1 MSLSKILYF
10 SSNLIRADFGNKNFK
25 YFTMSEKEEKLA
37 KLIEKATSQIT
48 EAGEATVDAALVA
61 DIAGRFT
68 MMLDNKDAM
77 LVSGTDPSELE
88 TVRKNFVEKK
98 LGVTDKEQGAAVVSK
113 VADRMSGIKMKSR
126 VAFYY
131 LVQKELGK

>member
-1 MSLSKILYF
+1 
-10 SSNLIRADFGNKNFK
+10 
-25 YFTMSEKEEKLA
+25 MSERAEKLA
-37 KLIEKATSQIT
+37 KLIAKATSQIK
-48 EAGEATVDAALVA
+48 ESGHSNVDSDLVS

-68 MMLDNKDAM
+68 MMLDNRDAM
-77 LVSGTDPSELE
+77 LVSGSDPSELE

-98 LGVTDKEQGAAVVSK
+98 LGISDKDKAMDAIKK
-113 VADRMSGIKMKSR
+113 VAGQMSGVKMKSR

>member
-1 MSLSKILYF
+1 
-10 SSNLIRADFGNKNFK
+10 
-25 YFTMSEKEEKLA
+25 MSEKAEKLA

-48 EAGEATVDAALVA
+48 EAGEASVDAVLVA

-77 LVSGTDPSELE
+77 LVSGSDPSELE

-98 LGVTDKEQGAAVVSK
+98 LGVTDKEHGTAVVNK
-113 VADRMSGIKMKSR
+113 VAERMSSIKMKNR

>member
-1 MSLSKILYF
+1 MNNLCLKRQSSKKQIKMSS
-10 SSNLIRADFGNKNFK
+10 
-25 YFTMSEKEEKLA
+25 KEEKLA
-37 KLIEKATSQIT
+37 ALIAKAEGQIK
-48 EAGEATVDAALVA
+48 EAGEATVDSALVA
-61 DIAGRFT
+61 EIAGRFS

-77 LVSGTDPSELE
+77 LVSGSDPSELE

-98 LGVTDKEQGAAVVSK
+98 LGVSDKEAGQAVVSK
-113 VADRMSGIKMKSR
+113 IADRMSGIKMKSR

>member
-1 MSLSKILYF
+1 
-10 SSNLIRADFGNKNFK
+10 
-25 YFTMSEKEEKLA
+25 MSEREEKLA
-37 KLIEKATSQIT
+37 NLISKAEAQLIEV
-48 EAGEATVDAALVA
+48 GETTVDSALVA
-61 DIAGRFT
+61 DIAGRFK

-77 LVSGTDPSELE
+77 LVSGSDPSELE

-98 LGVTDKEQGAAVVSK
+98 LGVTDKDAGQAVVSK
-113 VADRMSGIKMKSR
+113 IADRMSSIKMKTR